1 MRRKIVAGNW
11 KMNTDYP
18 QGLRLASEV
27 VNMVNDEVLNDVTVI
42 LAPPFTH
49 LFGISQLIK
58 DSPKVYL
65 AAQNCSAEVSGAFT
79 GEVSVD
85 MINSIGAQYVI
96 IGHSERRHIFG
107 ENNAMVERKIQVVLE
122 AGLIPIFCC
131 GETLNERNSGKHFQV
146 INSQLEE
153 ALFELNKNEICN
165 VIIAYEPVWAI
176 GTGVNA
182 TPQQAQEIHHFIRNS
197 IKEKYGEDISNFTSI
212 LYGGSCNS
220 KNAKELFS
228 NPDVDGGLVGG
239 ASLKSREFVD
249 IVKLI

>member
-1 MRRKIVAGNW
+1 
-11 KMNTDYP
+11 
-18 QGLRLASEV
+18 
-27 VNMVNDEVLNDVTVI
+27 
-42 LAPPFTH
+42 
-49 LFGISQLIK
+49 LIK

>member
-11 KMNTDYP
+11 KMNTDYA

-27 VNMVNDEVLNDVTVI
+27 VNMVNDEVMNDVTVI

-65 AAQNCSAEVSGAFT
+65 AAQNCSSELSGAFT
-79 GEVSVD
+79 GEVSVE
-85 MINSIGAQYVI
+85 MIKSIGAQYVI

-153 ALFELNKNEICN
+153 ALFELNNNEICN

-197 IKEKYGEDISNFTSI
+197 IKEKYGEDISNSTSI

-228 NPDVDGGLVGG
+228 NSDVDGGLVGG

>member
-153 ALFELNKNEICN
+153 ALFELNNNEICN